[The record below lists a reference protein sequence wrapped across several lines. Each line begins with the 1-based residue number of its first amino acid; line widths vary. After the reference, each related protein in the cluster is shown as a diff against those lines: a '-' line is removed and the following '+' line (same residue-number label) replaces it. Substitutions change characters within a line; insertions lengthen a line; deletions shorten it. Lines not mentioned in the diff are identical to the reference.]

1 VSALTNPQDAHF
13 WIFIALVVFAIIL
26 WRAKVPGM
34 AMKALDDAGAK
45 IQAQLDE
52 ATLLREEAKALLA
65 QINVQREETE
75 KAAAEMLA
83 AAQADAE
90 RLRAEAAVTLEED
103 VRRMRDLAVRKIAV
117 AEAAA
122 AAEVKAAAADPR
134 RPSRRNHPRR
144 PHRRRDI
151 RPAHRHGSGQAGRR
165 VPVGPAGELKGFTP
179 LLHRPNPLPV
189 GRRAKP
195 PPPSTSAAASAPPV
209 SRPAGAAVRGRGRP

>member
-1 VSALTNPQDAHF
+1 MSALTNPQDAHF

-83 AAQADAE
+83 AAQVDAE
-90 RLRAEAAVTLEED
+90 RLRAEAEATLEED

-122 AAEVKAAAADPR
+122 AAEVKAAAADL
-134 RPSRRNHPRR
+134 
-144 PHRRRDI
+144 
-151 RPAHRHGSGQAGRR
+151 AGQA
-165 VPVGPAGELKGFTP
+165 AETIL
-179 LLHRPNPLPV
+179 
-189 GRRAKP
+189 
-195 PPPSTSAAASAPPV
+195 AA
-209 SRPAGAAVRGRGRP
+209 RIAGATSDPLIDAGLAKLGEGFR